1 MVKIIK
7 QMMRAIRK
15 SLSSVPNKKR
25 LTKKTHKR
33 KQRGGALYSFDLS
46 DKVGGLPAH
55 VSLNGSID
63 GDCPKGNITDFG
75 SQNYTITKGGSRKSK
90 KGKSSKGKLSKGNSS
105 KGKSSKGKLLKDKS
119 SKNKSSKSK
128 KSKSKKH

>member
-1 MVKIIK
+1 
-7 QMMRAIRK
+7 MMRAIRK

-90 KGKSSKGKLSKGNSS
+90 KGKSSKGKSSKGKSS
-105 KGKSSKGKLLKDKS
+105 KGKSSKGKLSKRQIF
-119 SKNKSSKSK
+119 KNKNLQNLKNQNLK
-128 KSKSKKH
+128 NIKL